1 MCVLSARDWSED
13 PHTHQA
19 SETTALPSA
28 YCSKYLWSVLVVER
42 CRAHRNRGP
51 TTLHFMAAPSSL
63 IVDSW
68 AAPCE
73 RTPQWW
79 AALDASLCS
88 PAGLCLQ
95 DNVLFHQDS
104 GSLFCWVFPL
114 PCWEKHSPLPDHS
127 LAKNLLH
134 GFNEHN
140 STEIQT
146 QRSYC
151 NLFIDLVFNMC
162 SFQMLLWACS
172 LQSGNCIIVNDSSW
186 PRLPA
191 KVQDDGFCWVHRDV
205 GFVGWGGEGSKR
217 NETLNETPA
226 PLTPGTEPQK
236 SASGFP
242 R

>member
-1 MCVLSARDWSED
+1 
-13 PHTHQA
+13 
-19 SETTALPSA
+19 
-28 YCSKYLWSVLVVER
+28 
-42 CRAHRNRGP
+42 
-51 TTLHFMAAPSSL
+51 MAAPSSL

-134 GFNEHN
+134 GFSEHN

-151 NLFIDLVFNMC
+151 NLFIDLVLNMC
-162 SFQMLLWACS
+162 SFQMLLWARS

-186 PRLPA
+186 PRLPC
-191 KVQDDGFCWVHRDV
+191 QSPRWWVLLSTQGCRLC
-205 GFVGWGGEGSKR
+205 GLRRGGLQKKWNSKW
-217 NETLNETPA
+217 NTCPTDPWHGTP
-226 PLTPGTEPQK
+226 EISIRIPQVAENKPRILQSILGPK
-236 SASGFP
+236 SFADRKGLLISYFLY
-242 R
+242 